1 VTIDLGT
8 GDGRAVLRA
17 ARAEPERLAIGVDAD
32 AASMRACARR
42 AERRG
47 ALPNAV
53 FVVAAVES
61 LPDDLDAVA
70 DRISVTFPWGSLL
83 RGLTEPSGPILEAI
97 RRVSAHGASI
107 DVVWSVTSRDGV
119 SGLDD
124 PSTIAKG
131 FRDSGFHIH
140 ELRLATPE
148 EIQGTHSSWAK
159 RLGAGRDRPAH
170 ILRAGAPG
178 SPDGRRA

>member
-1 VTIDLGT
+1 
-8 GDGRAVLRA
+8 
-17 ARAEPERLAIGVDAD
+17 
-32 AASMRACARR
+32 MRACARR
-42 AERRG
+42 AQRRG

-53 FVVAAVES
+53 FVVAALES
-61 LPDDLDAVA
+61 LPHDLDAVA

-83 RGLTEPSGPILEAI
+83 RGLTEPHGPILEAI
-97 RRVSAHGASI
+97 RRISAHGASI
-107 DVVWSVTSRDGV
+107 DVMWSVTPADGMPGV
-119 SGLDD
+119 DD
-124 PSTIAKG
+124 PRTVDEA
-131 FRDSGFHIH
+131 FRMSGFDVQ
-140 ELRLATPE
+140 EFRLATPE